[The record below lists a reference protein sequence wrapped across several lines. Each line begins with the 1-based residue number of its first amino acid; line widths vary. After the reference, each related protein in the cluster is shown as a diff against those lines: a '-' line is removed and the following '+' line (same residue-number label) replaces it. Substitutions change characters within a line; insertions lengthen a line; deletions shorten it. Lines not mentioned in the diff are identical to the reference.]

1 MFLFLYQTHVNVM
14 NLVKIYLLSVLVLLF
29 AGCSTKNSPYQELT
43 VSLNGQCPIV
53 LIDDDVELTK
63 VTCTESSYTIELTLL
78 KDGLT
83 NVESL
88 KALDVEYKERLEKE
102 QPVDWEMMKQK
113 KGSVP
118 FVNTLYTYSSTF
130 ATVVDSIVKNI
141 RANLTEEQIEYMDE
155 YMISFYPLY
164 IHVTD
169 EEGDQFV
176 SVHYNAEQVLD
187 AAYAREELLNTIRPI
202 ELSLAFS
209 FNEQFMASLN
219 EEVRF
224 CGTPHITKENVL
236 LIPCYY
242 DAEPLVRKPSRPLFL
257 KEVWTNYFNEEILRE
272 YLAVQMDKYTS
283 LKRFFKACVRRGV
296 DLKFT
301 LEGTKDAIDYDL
313 ASPELIKKWESWGG
327 NDTIVISSQELE
339 RLL

>member
-1 MFLFLYQTHVNVM
+1 M

-29 AGCSTKNSPYQELT
+29 AGCSTKNSPYQELA

-53 LIDDDVELTK
+53 LIDDEVELTK
-63 VTCTESSYTIELTLL
+63 VTCTESFYTIGLTLL

-88 KALDVEYKERLEKE
+88 KALDMEYKERLEKE

-130 ATVVDSIVKNI
+130 ATIVDSIVKNI
-141 RANLTEEQIEYMDE
+141 RANLTEEQKMVMDE
-155 YMISFYPLY
+155 SMISFYPLY
-164 IHVTD
+164 IDVTD
-169 EEGDQFV
+169 EEGNQFV
-176 SVHYNAEQVLD
+176 SVQYNEERVLD
-187 AAYAREELLNTIRPI
+187 ATYTREELLNTVRPI
-202 ELSLAFS
+202 ELSLAFG
-209 FNEQFMASLN
+209 FNEQSMASLN

-224 CGTPHITKENVL
+224 CGTPHITKEKVL

-242 DAEPLVRKPSRPLFL
+242 DAEPLARKPSRPLFL
-257 KEVWTNYFNEEILRE
+257 KEVRADYFNEEILRE
-272 YLAVQMDKYTS
+272 YLTVQMGKYSS
-283 LKRFFKACVRRGV
+283 LKRFFRACVRRGV

-301 LEGTKDAIDYDL
+301 LEGMKDAIDYEL
-313 ASPELIKKWESWGG
+313 ASPEFIKKWESWGG
-327 NDTIVISSQELE
+327 NDTIVIPSQELN